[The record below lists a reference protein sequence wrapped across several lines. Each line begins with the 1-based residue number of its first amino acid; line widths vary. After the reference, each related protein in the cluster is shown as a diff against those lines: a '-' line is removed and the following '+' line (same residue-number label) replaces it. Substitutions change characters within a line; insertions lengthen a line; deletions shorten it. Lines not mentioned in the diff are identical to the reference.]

1 MKLPIYMD
9 HNTTTPVDPDVLDAM
24 LPYLKEQFGDASS
37 RSHAWGWAAEEAVD
51 ETREQVAA
59 LLGAQPEEIIFTSG
73 ATEADNLV
81 IKGIARAYQEKG
93 NHLITQKTEH
103 RAVLDACRALEK
115 EGFAI
120 TYLPVDAYGLVDPEA
135 VRQAITEKT
144 ILVSIMHANNEVGT
158 IQPLAEIGE
167 LVKARGV
174 LFHSDAVQTVGR
186 IACNVDHL
194 QLDLMS
200 ISGHKMYGPKGVG
213 ALYVRKTRPRRIKL
227 VPLFD
232 GGGHERGLRSGT
244 LNVPGI
250 VGLGKACE
258 ICRGVWKEEM
268 ERLTRL
274 RGRFVERI
282 TQGLDHVQLNGHPTQ
297 RLPNNINL
305 SLAYVEAESLIMGLK
320 DIACSSGSACTSSTL
335 EPSYVLRAMGLDEAL
350 VHASIRFGLGRWTT
364 EAEVDYTVQR
374 VVERATRLRE
384 MSPHY
389 EMLLKGIDPKSI
401 HETHLP

>member
-1 MKLPIYMD
+1 MKLPVYMD
-9 HNTTTPVDPDVLDAM
+9 HSTTTPLDPEVLEAM
-24 LPYLKEQFGDASS
+24 MPYLTEQFGDPSS

-51 ETREQVAA
+51 RAREQVAA
-59 LLGAQPEEIIFTSG
+59 LIGAQPEELVFTSG
-73 ATEADNLV
+73 ATESDNLA
-81 IKGIARAYQEKG
+81 IKGIAHAYGDKR
-93 NHLITQKTEH
+93 NHIITQQTEH
-103 RAVLDACRALEK
+103 RAILDACRALEK

-120 TYLPVDAYGLVDPEA
+120 TYLPVDRYGLVDPET
-135 VRQAITEKT
+135 VRAALTEKT

-158 IQPLAEIGE
+158 VQPLAEMGRI
-167 LVKARGV
+167 VKERGI
-174 LFHSDAVQTVGR
+174 LFHSDAVQTVGK
-186 IACNVDHL
+186 IECDVDDL

-258 ICRGVWKEEM
+258 LCARLRQAEA
-268 ERLTRL
+268 ERLTQL
-274 RGRFVERI
+274 RVRFVECI
-282 TQGLDHVQLNGHPTQ
+282 THALDHVHLNGHPAL

-305 SLAYVEAESLIMGLK
+305 SFGFVEAEALILGMK
-320 DIACSSGSACTSSTL
+320 DIACSSGSACTSTTL
-335 EPSYVLRAMGLDEAL
+335 EPSYVLKAMGLDEEV
-350 VHASIRFGLGRWTT
+350 VHSSVRFGLGRWTT

-374 VVERATRLRE
+374 VMDRVKRLRE
-384 MSPHY
+384 MSPQY
-389 EMLLKGIDPKSI
+389 AMAVKSVQSS
-401 HETHLP
+401 ERTRSSV